1 MKNVVVRLA
10 FIVVLVVVIGVVA
23 LKLLLPVDR
32 LVTLAADSLR
42 EQTGAEI
49 QYGDVSLD
57 LWPRITLVVTDVQL
71 TGPVLELGPQGG
83 VEFWQLK
90 ADRLSGG
97 LALGP
102 LMSRRAELD
111 RLNLESP
118 VIEIVT
124 RPALGQA
131 EAVPGADVPP
141 PEFPVALIAA
151 GAEIHNGSV
160 SWREI
165 GGRTLTIGQWRQD
178 VTVSELGQLASLV
191 THWATA
197 TTPAA
202 AGDAGHFELAGTIG
216 SLELSGWQPGPPMQF
231 ENIAMKGRVDLPA
244 DASAIGMNGLVFEWE
259 GWRITGSG
267 TVTPAAPT
275 GRLVL
280 DMALERHD
288 LNRVRPILAAMLPDS
303 LAEIRTWLGETSLGI
318 EKLEAAAQLDFPM
331 PMPKDIPPGEL
342 VQGVTLDVAVVGL
355 ELTPPRLQTPWII
368 DGHITLAEANLRVDD
383 VMVRISGGDIQ
394 GAMTVGHV
402 GHPSPHCSLQAE
414 LTAVP
419 VNLLLE
425 ALVPSA
431 APYLD
436 GSVDGAVAGR
446 LRLGEPEIV
455 RESMALAGEIVLREG
470 AVHATEWL
478 QGISPYLG
486 DRQDLKDIRY
496 QSFKHAFE
504 VVDGRYQV
512 RDLELHGPDTDWRGD
527 GWIGLD
533 GAIDLDLNLKLPPG
547 FTPDLGSMT
556 MFVEALRGKDE
567 RISLDLTLT
576 GRAARP
582 TLGLDLSRP
591 QGNVEQTIQQGVQG
605 LLDKL
610 RDRR

>member
-1 MKNVVVRLA
+1 MKRVVIRLTL
-10 FIVVLVVVIGVVA
+10 IVVLVVVIGMVA

-42 EQTGAEI
+42 EETGAEI
-49 QYGDVSLD
+49 LYGDVSLD
-57 LWPRITLVVTDVQL
+57 LWPRVTLVVTDVQL
-71 TGPVLELGPQGG
+71 TGPVVELGPQGG
-83 VEFWQLK
+83 IEFWQVK

-102 LMSRRAELD
+102 LLSRRAELD

-124 RPALGQA
+124 RPALDQA
-131 EAVPGADVPP
+131 ETAPASDVPP

-165 GGRTLTIGQWRQD
+165 GGRALALGQWRQD
-178 VTVSELGQLASLV
+178 VTVSELGQLTSLL
-191 THWATA
+191 THWSTA
-197 TTPAA
+197 TSPTETNS
-202 AGDAGHFELAGTIG
+202 AGHFELAGTIG
-216 SLELSGWQPGPPMQF
+216 SLELSDWQPGPPMQF
-231 ENIAMKGRVDLPA
+231 ENIAMKGRIDLPA
-244 DASAIGMNGLVFEWE
+244 DASVISVNGLVLEWE
-259 GWRITGSG
+259 GWRISG
-267 TVTPAAPT
+267 TGNITPPVPT

-280 DMALERHD
+280 DLALERHD
-288 LNRVRPILAAMLPDS
+288 INRVRPILAAMLPDS
-303 LAEIRTWLGETSLGI
+303 LADIRTWLHETSFGI
-318 EKLEAAAQLDFPM
+318 EKLDAAARLDFPV
-331 PMPKDIPPGEL
+331 PMPENSAPGEL
-342 VQGVTLDVAVVGL
+342 VQGVSLDVAVVGL
-355 ELTPPRLQTPWII
+355 ELTPPRLQTPWSI
-368 DGHITLAEANLRVDD
+368 DGQLSLADANLRADD
-383 VMVRISGGDIQ
+383 VVVRISGGDIQ

-402 GHPSPHCSLQAE
+402 GHPSPHCSVQAE

-425 ALVPSA
+425 TLVPSA

-436 GSVDGAVAGR
+436 GSVDGAMTGR
-446 LRLGEPEIV
+446 LRLGEPDVV
-455 RESMALAGEIVLREG
+455 RESLALAGEMVLREG
-470 AVHATEWL
+470 AIHATEWL

-512 RDLELHGPDTDWRGD
+512 RDLELRGPDTDWLGN
-527 GWIGLD
+527 GWVGLD
-533 GAIDLDLNLKLPPG
+533 GAIDLDLNVKLPSG

-556 MFVEALRGKDE
+556 MFAEALRGEDE

-576 GRAARP
+576 GRAVRP
-582 TLGLDLSRP
+582 TLGLDMSRP